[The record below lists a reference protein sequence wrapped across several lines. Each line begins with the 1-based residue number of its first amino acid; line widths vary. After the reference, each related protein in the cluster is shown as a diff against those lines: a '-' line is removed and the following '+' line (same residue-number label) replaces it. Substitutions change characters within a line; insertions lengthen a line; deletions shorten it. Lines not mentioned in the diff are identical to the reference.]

1 MASHNYEAD
10 KETGGGEDQLGGTTY
25 ERLAKLFVYADTDG
39 SGTLSVSELTSIMDK
54 KATKKFLNEI
64 GLGDLQA
71 FFSDFA
77 SGDKDGSSQ
86 LDFEEFVSYVEKKN
100 GALTIDG
107 KPTSIGSAGDV
118 LLRDVFDAIDSGR
131 YSKNSDK
138 AGDGISKAE
147 FKRAFK
153 TSKKLQKMLIKL
165 GAADTKYDI
174 ELFQSFKCEDEDDDD
189 VLSFPEFKIY
199 LQGLKNYDYQSGAS
213 G

>member
-1 MASHNYEAD
+1 MSANYEAD
-10 KETGGGEDQLGGTTY
+10 KETGGGADQLGGTTY

-54 KATKKFLNEI
+54 KKTKKFLKQI
-64 GLGDLQA
+64 GLNDLCD
-71 FFSDFA
+71 FFADFA
-77 SGDKDGSSQ
+77 SGDRDGSSQ
-86 LDFEEFVSYVEKKN
+86 LDFEEFVAYVEKKN
-100 GALTIDG
+100 GKLKIDG
-107 KPTSIGSAGDV
+107 KPTSIGTAADA
-118 LLRDVFDAIDSGR
+118 LLRDVYDAIDSGR

-174 ELFQSFKCEDEDDDD
+174 ELFQSFKCEDADDDD